1 MPSLLHL
8 LLLLLLLLATAPL
21 QALAASAKASPDET
35 MLAAARRMQAARGGS
50 AVGGKPPHERYSNGD
65 LAVLLV
71 ELSDDAPSDDG
82 DDIVKG
88 WNGAPPP
95 IPHTRTR
102 NHNLTI
108 TAAVFEGE
116 AIKARGFWSHQDK
129 RAVVTDKGGR
139 VLHTMRV
146 LLAQEHVDHVILDSQ
161 KYTASKVAELLGK
174 RTHKRKDEL

>member
-1 MPSLLHL
+1 MERC
-8 LLLLLLLLATAPL
+8 AAPN
-21 QALAASAKASPDET
+21 ST
-35 MLAAARRMQAARGGS
+35 
-50 AVGGKPPHERYSNGD
+50 H
-65 LAVLLV
+65 
-71 ELSDDAPSDDG
+71 
-82 DDIVKG
+82 
-88 WNGAPPP
+88 
-95 IPHTRTR
+95 TR

-161 KYTASKVAELLGK
+161 KYTAPKVAELLGK